1 MQVILFKFLLYR
13 EILKLCLNETFGWE
27 CTCDTFLNFF
37 TSPMISF
44 FTFTFVVNKT
54 LTLLFDYPTIDEKKL
69 WQQIKMIEKNK
80 S

>member
-1 MQVILFKFLLYR
+1 
-13 EILKLCLNETFGWE
+13 
-27 CTCDTFLNFF
+27 
-37 TSPMISF
+37 MISF